1 MSDIPLARDILLDLA
16 DSLSASNPS
25 EAQIIEMVVNDLM
38 FRKRRKDRAPVKSA
52 RMTPAIARTIRVMV
66 ANRPEMSAQDIAN
79 SLGVNP
85 GRVSEAIAGKW

>member
-1 MSDIPLARDILLDLA
+1 MSDIPLAREILRDLA
-16 DSLSASNPS
+16 ESLSSSNPS
-25 EAQIIEMVVNDLM
+25 EAQIIEMVVRDFM
-38 FRKRRKDRAPVKSA
+38 FRKHMKERAPVRSA
-52 RMTPAIARTIRVMV
+52 RMTPAIARTIRLMV